1 MKVRFDY
8 NSDDG
13 ILTNLEVSTN
23 GVDYDKISIDET
35 SLQEN
40 LSDAIQEYLNDLA
53 YNNWLDI

>member
-53 YNNWLDI
+53 YNN

>member
-23 GVDYDKISIDET
+23 GVDYDKISIGEST
-35 SLQEN
+35 
-40 LSDAIQEYLNDLA
+40 Y
-53 YNNWLDI
+53 